1 MAQQYP
7 IANLARTIKIGETG
21 GTIMD
26 APLRRTP
33 SQVFVSALI
42 ALGLATG
49 GFLTG
54 WHLSRRPIGLGI
66 PTNYLSHKGD
76 AEEHDRAA
84 VLVSLRAFQ
93 SGYTNRDPATLPGFM
108 EQLFP
113 KDRAILVLG
122 TDSGEWI
129 EGYQEARDFIAND
142 WRYWGD
148 VKLDVDNA
156 MITADH
162 EVAWVTT
169 IGTVGTGSSLTRAI
183 RFAAVL
189 TRSDGRWL
197 FRHIQF
203 Q

>member
-26 APLRRTP
+26 EPLRRTP

-93 SGYTNRDPATLPGFM
+93 SGYTKRDPATLPGFM

-129 EGYQEARDFIAND
+129 EGYQGARDFIAND
-142 WRYWGD
+142 WRYWG
-148 VKLDVDNA
+148 
-156 MITADH
+156 M
-162 EVAWVTT
+162 
-169 IGTVGTGSSLTRAI
+169 SSLM
-183 RFAAVL
+183 
-189 TRSDGRWL
+189 
-197 FRHIQF
+197 
-203 Q
+203 